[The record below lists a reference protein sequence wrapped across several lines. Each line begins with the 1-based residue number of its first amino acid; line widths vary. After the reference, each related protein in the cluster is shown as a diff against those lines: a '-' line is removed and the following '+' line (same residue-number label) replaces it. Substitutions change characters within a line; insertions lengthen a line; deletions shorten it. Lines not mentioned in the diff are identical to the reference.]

1 MFFPGTDAFSNGTKR
16 RNYLVAF
23 LSGMITGIAWWIIID
38 ILARSTEILFAR
50 VYIIP
55 GAIIS
60 LMLIILHFIPE
71 AAIQD
76 EHGMFNVFNSSSTLC
91 DCDGIKCARFVLF
104 MIFLIIFSGVV
115 ASVWIFIADYASSEF
130 IDRKAAYVQWFGA
143 GNMIFTILLAL
154 AALLS
159 RFGRKETD
167 SLLL

>member
-71 AAIQD
+71 PALQD
-76 EHGMFNVFNSSSTLC
+76 EHGIFNVYNSSSTV
-91 DCDGIKCARFVLF
+91 CDGVKCARFFLF
-104 MIFLIIFSGVV
+104 IIFLLIFSGVI
-115 ASVWIFIADYASSEF
+115 ASVWIFIADYATNES
-130 IDRKAAYVQWFGA
+130 IDRKLASVQWFGA
-143 GNMIFTILLAL
+143 GNMTFTILLAL

-167 SLLL
+167 SLLI